1 MLTRLASA
9 PPDPLWAITAAFEAD
24 SRPDK
29 VDLGLG
35 IYRDDSGRTPVL
47 ASVLA
52 VERQLATF
60 APSKAYRPL
69 AGNAAFNAGMTRLL
83 LGGDAFRDDRT
94 VTLQTI
100 GGTGALR
107 MLAELIA
114 TAHPDARVWL
124 SDPGYL
130 NHRPLM
136 DAAGL
141 KLATYPWR
149 SARGVA
155 NVDPMLDALRAARA
169 GDVVLVQGCC
179 HNPTGLDLPPE
190 GWAAL
195 AALCGERGLVPLVDL
210 AYHGLGDGLDAD
222 AAGLRC
228 LVDRL
233 DTVLIAA
240 SCSKNMSL
248 YCERVGAALAVVPTS
263 AAATST
269 RSVMENIGRRTYS
282 MPPDHGAAVAAAIL
296 AVPAQWH
303 AELDAM
309 RQRIRAVRA
318 ALVDA
323 LRLARAPGALLDMAH
338 HRGMFSVLPFT
349 PPQMTALR
357 DRYGLYG
364 APGGR
369 INIAGIPACRVGQ
382 VADAIAAIALQTE
395 AIMQVA

>member
-1 MLTRLASA
+1 MLTHLAAA

-29 VDLGLG
+29 MDLGLG

-47 ASVLA
+47 ESVLA
-52 VERQLATF
+52 AERQLA
-60 APSKAYRPL
+60 ASASSKAYRPL

-83 LGGDAFRDDRT
+83 LGDDTSRNDRT
-94 VTLQTI
+94 VTMQTV

-114 TAHPDARVWL
+114 TAHPNATVWL

-136 DAAGL
+136 GAAGL

-149 SARGVA
+149 SARGTA
-155 NVDPMLDALRAARA
+155 DVDPMLDRLQAARA

-248 YCERVGAALAVVPTS
+248 YCERVGAALAVVPTP
-263 AAATST
+263 AAATSV
-269 RSVMENIGRRTYS
+269 RSVMENIARRTYS
-282 MPPDHGAAVAAAIL
+282 MPPDHGAAIAAAIL
-296 AVPAQWH
+296 AAPAEWH
-303 AELDAM
+303 AELEAM

-323 LRLARAPGALLDMAH
+323 LRLTGAPGTLLDMAH

-364 APGGR
+364 MPGGR
-369 INIAGIPACRVGQ
+369 INIAGIPVSRVGQ
-382 VADAIAAIALQTE
+382 VADAITATVLQTE
-395 AIMQVA
+395 DIMQAA